1 MDTIIFYA
9 LALILLVTS
18 LIKSKEKTLK
28 ALLKAWRAFENILPQ
43 FLFVLPLVGFM
54 LALLSP
60 TQISALIGDESGFLG
75 LSASILIGS
84 ITLIPGFVAFPTAAL
99 LLQNGAGYMQMGG
112 FISSLMM
119 VGIVT
124 LPIDLSISARKLRY
138 LGTLL
143 PLSFPLLS
151 PLLLD
156 GWCFYE

>member
-124 LPIDLSISARKLRY
+124 LPIEFKYFGKKASILRNS
-138 LGTLL
+138 LAIIFSFIVAIIIGWVVLL
-143 PLSFPLLS
+143 
-151 PLLLD
+151 
-156 GWCFYE
+156 

>member
-9 LALILLVTS
+9 LALILQVTS

-84 ITLIPGFVAFPTAAL
+84 ISLIPGFVAFPTAAL

-124 LPIDLSISARKLRY
+124 LPIEFKYFGKKASILRNS
-138 LGTLL
+138 LAIIFSFIVAIIIGLVVLL
-143 PLSFPLLS
+143 
-151 PLLLD
+151 
-156 GWCFYE
+156 

>member
-1 MDTIIFYA
+1 MDTIFFYA

-18 LIKSKEKTLK
+18 LIKGKEKILK

-84 ITLIPGFVAFPTAAL
+84 ISLIPGFVAFPTAAL

-124 LPIDLSISARKLRY
+124 LPIEFKYFGKKASILRNS
-138 LGTLL
+138 LAIIFSFIVAIIIGWVVLL
-143 PLSFPLLS
+143 
-151 PLLLD
+151 
-156 GWCFYE
+156 